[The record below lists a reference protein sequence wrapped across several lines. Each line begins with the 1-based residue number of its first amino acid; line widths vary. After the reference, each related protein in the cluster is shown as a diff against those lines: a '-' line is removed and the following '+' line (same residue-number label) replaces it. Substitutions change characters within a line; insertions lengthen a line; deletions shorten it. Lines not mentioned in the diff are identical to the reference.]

1 MSEAALN
8 HLMLNHEGCPYVNDY
23 MAGFDK
29 IAYFAHVI
37 LVNSLKNEGR
47 SSEVPSLLWEVQT
60 ALAQTCQG
68 SDRRTRLMDTAPI
81 RSCFGLDALSVRT

>member
-1 MSEAALN
+1 M
-8 HLMLNHEGCPYVNDY
+8 LMTTWLDLIKLLTLH
-23 MAGFDK
+23 MFM
-29 IAYFAHVI
+29 

-47 SSEVPSLLWEVQT
+47 TSEVPSLLWEVQT

>member
-1 MSEAALN
+1 MRDA
-8 HLMLNHEGCPYVNDY
+8 LMLMTTWLDLIKLLTLH
-23 MAGFDK
+23 MFM
-29 IAYFAHVI
+29 
-37 LVNSLKNEGR
+37 LVNSLKNEGWT
-47 SSEVPSLLWEVQT
+47 SEVPSLLWEVQT